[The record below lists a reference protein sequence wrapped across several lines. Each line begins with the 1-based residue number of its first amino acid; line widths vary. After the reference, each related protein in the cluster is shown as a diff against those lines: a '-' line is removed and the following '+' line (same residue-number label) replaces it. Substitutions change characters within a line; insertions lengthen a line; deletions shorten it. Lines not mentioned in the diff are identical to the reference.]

1 MYSLHFTVYIY
12 ENVQFTLYSLHCTV
26 YILFY
31 ENENQFTFDIY
42 KMQMYSSQTQMYSL
56 QTQMKIN

>member
-1 MYSLHFTVYIY
+1 MYSLHFTSTKMYSLHFTVYIY
-12 ENVQFTLYSLHCTV
+12 ENVQFTFYSLHCTV

-42 KMQMYSSQTQMYSL
+42 KTQMYSL
-56 QTQMKIN
+56 YL